1 MKKYI
6 RDLLNDL
13 TKNELTKND
22 LTKQEIPLPQPPL
35 PEDLNNQIL
44 SKDPEQ
50 RVRQLDFQAQED
62 EERETLE

>member
-13 TKNELTKND
+13 TK
-22 LTKQEIPLPQPPL
+22 KQDPPPAPLVPA
-35 PEDLNNQIL
+35 DLNNQEL
-44 SKDPEQ
+44 SKNPEQ

>member
-13 TKNELTKND
+13 TKQEL
-22 LTKQEIPLPQPPL
+22 PPPQPPVS
-35 PEDLNNQIL
+35 EDLNNQIL
-44 SKDPEQ
+44 SKNHEE
-50 RVRQLDFQAQED
+50 RVRQFDFQAQED